1 MAQAGDLGDV
11 TMSESLENFA
21 SILGGVMT
29 APWLKGGAA
38 CVAMGCETLGL
49 PLDLVW
55 VLVGLFVGDFALGI
69 VIAVKERQFSLKKFA
84 RGFAKIPVYTLVLVI
99 AWLCQFV
106 MQTVLAEAVPV
117 PLWACAYLAMHEAL
131 SVLSKCE
138 ALDLPVPALIK
149 RILEKVNTAAERHAE
164 KVLDAVTPEDK
175 SKEDK

>member
-1 MAQAGDLGDV
+1 MTHAGDLGDV

-38 CVAMGCETLGL
+38 CVAVGCDALGL

-55 VLVGLFVGDFALGI
+55 VLVGLFLCDFALGI
-69 VIAVKERQFSLKKFA
+69 CIAVKERQFSLRKFA

-99 AWLCQFV
+99 AWLGQYV
-106 MQTVLAEAVPV
+106 MQTVLSEAVPV